1 MDHLTS
7 EQAAVSRVEN
17 EKLFNDLLRLEEM
30 LETIQKKLNS
40 AGKMHLLSPIH

>member
-17 EKLFNDLLRLEEM
+17 EELFNDLLRLEEM
-30 LETIQKKLNS
+30 LETIQKLNS